1 VRPEEALQIVLD
13 QFEACGIRYMITG
26 SFASNAH
33 GVPRVT
39 YDADVVIETDQ
50 HSLNEFIERLGTD
63 FYADSEAASEAFA
76 GVGMFNVI
84 HMPTGFKIDVIL
96 RKDRPFSEQEF
107 HRRQEIPFLGKP
119 RSFATPEDTI
129 LAKLEWSKM
138 GESERQFNDAL
149 NVAKVQSTDLDRA
162 YLSKWAEELGIVE
175 LLQRL
180 FSELETW
187 TDLASV

>member
-1 VRPEEALQIVLD
+1 MKPEEALQIVLD
-13 QFEACGIRYMITG
+13 QFEARGILYMITG

-39 YDADVVIETDQ
+39 YDADVIVETDQ
-50 HSLNEFIERLGTD
+50 HHLHEFIGKLGTD
-63 FYADSEAASEAFA
+63 FYADSEAASEALA
-76 GVGMFNVI
+76 GRGMFNII

-96 RKDRPFSEQEF
+96 RKNRPFSEEEF
-107 HRRQEIPFLGKP
+107 HRRQEIPFLGRR
-119 RSFATPEDTI
+119 RSFATAEDTI

-149 NVAKVQSTDLDRA
+149 NVAKVQSKYLDRP

-187 TDLASV
+187 TD

>member
-1 VRPEEALQIVLD
+1 VKPEEALQIVLD
-13 QFEACGIRYMITG
+13 QFEARGILYMITG

-50 HSLNEFIERLGTD
+50 HSLHEFMGNLGAD
-63 FYADSEAASEAFA
+63 FYADAEAAMEAFA
-76 GVGMFNVI
+76 GIGMFNII

-96 RKDRPFSEQEF
+96 RKARPFSEEEF
-107 HRRQEIPFLGKP
+107 HRRQEIAFLGRP
-119 RSFATPEDTI
+119 RPFAAPEDTI
-129 LAKLEWSKM
+129 LAKLEWPKM

-149 NVAKVQSTDLDRA
+149 NVARVQYEDLDRA
-162 YLSKWAEELGIVE
+162 YLSKWAKELGIVD

-180 FSELETW
+180 LSELETR
-187 TDLASV
+187 TH